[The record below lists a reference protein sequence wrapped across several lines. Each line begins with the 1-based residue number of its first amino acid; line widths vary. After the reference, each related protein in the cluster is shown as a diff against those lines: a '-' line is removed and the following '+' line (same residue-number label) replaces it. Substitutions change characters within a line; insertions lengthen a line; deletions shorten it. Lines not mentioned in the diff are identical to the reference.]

1 MHRQKLAMLIIIVLG
16 GSAVLA
22 SYIYPIMTQPQYV
35 EPAWGGV
42 TPDIRRFYA
51 PSMLLAA
58 LGFFLYTYFLLFR
71 VDPEEARI
79 AGRFGYWV
87 FNALYLIILI
97 GSALYLPLTFAFV
110 AAPRASLWWAI
121 RAALAVVGMASL
133 GLIGSL
139 LALRPRQPVW
149 AYWLAVVGTV
159 TFSFQTAML
168 DMLVWPALYPL

>member
-71 VDPEEARI
+71 DS
-79 AGRFGYWV
+79 G
-87 FNALYLIILI
+87 I
-97 GSALYLPLTFAFV
+97 GSST
-110 AAPRASLWWAI
+110 RS
-121 RAALAVVGMASL
+121 
-133 GLIGSL
+133 
-139 LALRPRQPVW
+139 
-149 AYWLAVVGTV
+149 T
-159 TFSFQTAML
+159 
-168 DMLVWPALYPL
+168 WPF